1 MEDKALRFL
10 GLARRA
16 RLLEVGEEP
25 VGIACRAGHARLLL
39 IAQDAADHTFR
50 RARSFCRSGKP
61 PYICAPFSKEALGS
75 ALGCNS
81 CALCAFTDA
90 PMALA
95 FLQALDAPEKYEAI
109 LTELSA
115 RPTASS
121 SAGRKKRRI
130 GTMSN
135 MESNHRRWLYGNQ
148 I

>member
-61 PYICAPFSKEALGS
+61 PPGLQDHPAPFPAHP
-75 ALGCNS
+75 
-81 CALCAFTDA
+81 AFRSWR
-90 PMALA
+90 
-95 FLQALDAPEKYEAI
+95 EYC
-109 LTELSA
+109 
-115 RPTASS
+115 
-121 SAGRKKRRI
+121 GRLLRC
-130 GTMSN
+130 
-135 MESNHRRWLYGNQ
+135 Q
-148 I
+148 

>member
-109 LTELSA
+109 LTELQ
-115 RPTASS
+115 RQTDRVKQR
-121 SAGRKKRRI
+121 RKEEKAHR
-130 GTMSN
+130 SN
-135 MESNHRRWLYGNQ
+135 VKHGK
-148 I
+148 